1 MKLLTVTVCSAA
13 ILLLSACDS
22 GSDSGSTAGATA
34 PATTPTPSTPST
46 PSTPTTPPPVT
57 PPPVV
62 TPPTNPSTSPGNG
75 TSASDIPG
83 LTRLDYLTLD
93 QPIDG
98 DNALRIVAPN
108 VLELTRL
115 SVKRPDP
122 AQMDV
127 WNFVDSA
134 GHASLPAASAFSV
147 TVNGQPA
154 TVQAVGF
161 KRRPLYA
168 PIAVR
173 DLRVECT
180 IYLKI
185 GTSVASGQS
194 VEVKNPGNALWPA
207 SMTFATTANPLRYAP
222 SIHVNEEGYLPG
234 KTKKAFVG
242 YYLGSLGEMDIP
254 ATAGFQIVD
263 ASNGSVVHS
272 GILTR
277 RADTGWVYS
286 PTPYQQVYEADFSS
300 FNTPG
305 KYRLQVAGL
314 GASIPFRVDEGVA
327 MGFVRA
333 YALGLYHQRCGF
345 TNAEPFTRFTHDA
358 CHTNPATVPSGAGF
372 DFTWSNVSS
381 EAAIINSNNPAQIA
395 PRITGESSLLYPF
408 VNKGQIDV
416 SGGHHDAGD
425 YSKYTIN
432 SASLVHLLTF
442 AADSMAGAGD
452 LDNLGL
458 PESGDG
464 VSDILQ
470 EAKIEADFLAKLQ
483 DADGGFYFLV
493 YPRERLY
500 ENNVLPDS
508 GDVQVVWP
516 KNTAATAAAVGALA
530 EIASSPKFKAAYP
543 QAAAAYLAKAKA
555 GWQFLNNAVA
565 KYGKAG
571 AYQKLTHY
579 GDDFTH
585 DDELAWAAAAMFVA
599 TGDAS
604 IHNTLKSWYDPS
616 NPDTR
621 RWGWWHAF
629 MGYGNALRAYAF
641 AARSGRLAAGQL
653 DAAYLSKCEAELR
666 SAGDDALKWSQQ
678 SAYGTSFPEETK
690 HVQAAGWYFSSAQGF
705 DLTVAQ
711 QLGAKNEYVDAVIAN
726 MNYEGGANPV
736 NVSYV
741 TGLGRKRQH
750 DIVHQ
755 YAQNDRRDLPP
766 TGIPLGNVQAGPV
779 YNGTYGTEPSAL
791 VYPSD
796 GVGGATYPFY
806 DRWTDMHNVT
816 TEFVHLDQGR
826 SLASLAYLA
835 AQTAYKGQA
844 WKSAAGSIGGLPA
857 QLSAGSPVTATMS
870 ANGLDLSAATIV
882 WEAAGQPAQF
892 GQSYTFTPTGNGE
905 QWVEAEAALPDGR
918 RVVAVKNFFTS
929 NGRANVT
936 VAATDDTARF
946 SDASDMATF
955 TFTRSGDTTS
965 ALTVKF
971 ALGGSAVKWND
982 YRRPEGDMPV
992 EIVIPA
998 GATSADLKICAV
1010 ANTTN
1015 ANPANVTV
1023 TVTGDSTYN
1032 AGNPATAMATLRN

>member
-1 MKLLTVTVCSAA
+1 MKLLTVTACVTALA
-13 ILLLSACDS
+13 LLTACDS
-22 GSDSGSTAGATA
+22 GSSGGGANGSPSASTGTTA
-34 PATTPTPSTPST
+34 PSTPTSPTAPTTPTTPSTPST
-46 PSTPTTPPPVT
+46 
-57 PPPVV
+57 
-62 TPPTNPSTSPGNG
+62 NPGTSPGAG
-75 TSASDIPG
+75 ATSSDIPG
-83 LTRLDYLTLD
+83 VTPLDYLTLD

-98 DNALRIVAPN
+98 DNALRVVSPT

-122 AQMDV
+122 ARMDV
-127 WNFVDSA
+127 WNFVDGS
-134 GHASLPAASAFSV
+134 GNASLPAASAFSV
-147 TVNGQPA
+147 TVNGQPV

-168 PIAVR
+168 PLALR

-180 IYLKI
+180 LYLKI
-185 GTSVASGQS
+185 ATPVGSGQS
-194 VEVKNPGNALWPA
+194 VEVRNPGNALWPA
-207 SMTFATTANPLRYAP
+207 SMTFATTANPLRFGP
-222 SIHVNEEGYLPG
+222 SLHVNQEGYLPG
-234 KTKKAFVG
+234 KVKKALVG

-263 ASNGSVVHS
+263 ADNGSVVHT

-277 RADTGWVYS
+277 RADSGWTYS
-286 PTPYQQVYEADFSS
+286 PTPYQQVFEADFTG

-314 GASIPFRVDEGVA
+314 GASIPFRIDEGIA

-345 TNAEPFTRFTHDA
+345 DNAEPFTRFTHAA
-358 CHTNPATVPSGAGF
+358 CHTNPATVPTGAGF
-372 DFTWSNVSS
+372 NFTWSIVGQ
-381 EAAIINSNNPAQIA
+381 EAAIVNSNNPAQLA
-395 PRITGESSLLYPF
+395 ARITGEGNLLFPF
-408 VNKGQIDV
+408 VNKGPIDV

-442 AADSMAGAGD
+442 AADSIAGAGD

-464 VSDILQ
+464 ISDILQ

-493 YPRERLY
+493 YPRDRRY
-500 ENNVLPDS
+500 ENNVLPDG

-543 QAAAAYLAKAKA
+543 QAAASYLAKAKA
-555 GWQFLNNAVA
+555 GWQFLNNAIA

-571 AYQKLTHY
+571 AYQKITHY

-604 IHNTLKSWYDPS
+604 IHNTLKSWYDPAS
-616 NPDTR
+616 PDTR

-629 MGYGNALRAYAF
+629 MGWGNALRAYAF
-641 AARSGRLAAGQL
+641 AARSGRLAANQL
-653 DAAYLSKCEAELR
+653 DAAYLAKCEAELR
-666 SAGDDALKWSQQ
+666 SAGDDAARWSQQ

-711 QLGAKNEYVDAVIAN
+711 QLGAKAEYVDAVIAN

-736 NVSYV
+736 NVAYV

-755 YAQNDRRDLPP
+755 YAQNDRRELPP
-766 TGIPLGNVQAGPV
+766 TGIPLGNLQTGPV
-779 YNGTYGTEPSAL
+779 YNGTYGTEPAAL
-791 VYPSD
+791 VFPSD
-796 GVGGATYPFY
+796 SAGNSPYPFY

-816 TEFVHLDQGR
+816 TEFVHLDQAR

-835 AQTAYKGQA
+835 AQTAHKGQA
-844 WKSAAGSIGGLPA
+844 WKSARGSIGGLPA
-857 QLSAGSPVTATMS
+857 QLSAGSAVTATLS
-870 ANGLDLSAATIV
+870 APGLDLSAATIV

-946 SDASDMATF
+946 GDANDTATF

-971 ALGGSAVKWND
+971 SLGGSAVKWND
-982 YRRPEGDMPV
+982 YRRPEGDMPSEV
-992 EIVIPA
+992 IIPA
-998 GATSADLKICAV
+998 GAASVELKIYAV
-1010 ANTTN
+1010 TNSTN
-1015 ANPANVTV
+1015 ANPATVMV

-1032 AGNPATAMATLRN
+1032 AGNPASATATLRN